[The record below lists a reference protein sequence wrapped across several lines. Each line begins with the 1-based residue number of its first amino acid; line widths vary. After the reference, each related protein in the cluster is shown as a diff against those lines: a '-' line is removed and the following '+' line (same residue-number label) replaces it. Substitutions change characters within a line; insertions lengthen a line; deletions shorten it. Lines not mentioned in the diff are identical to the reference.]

1 MKNKI
6 INLRNIDLFS
16 LAKDVISSWWIIV
29 MVAAGVMFTHA
40 YISTTYVPEY
50 TSTGIYVV
58 TPSKAQA
65 MFIQIKFLHKMLW
78 KIFQNLMNSDIMNNK
93 NQRGL
98 ACIIFRCNY
107 ECFPN

>member
-29 MVAAGVMFTHA
+29 MVAAAGVMFTHA

-58 TPSKAQA
+58 TPKQSTGYVYTNK
-65 MFIQIKFLHKMLW
+65 ILHKTLW
-78 KIFQNLMNSDIMNNK
+78 KF
-93 NQRGL
+93 
-98 ACIIFRCNY
+98 FRI
-107 ECFPN
+107 